1 MNILFHNGTILTMND
16 SLPTVQAVLIQE
28 NKIVGVGT
36 KEELTLNKKV
46 DKLVDLKGKS
56 LLPGFN
62 DSHMHLLGFGEAL
75 QLCRLEGTESI
86 EDLQKRLKAFAKTTD
101 APWIRGRGWNQDHFT
116 SPKLPTASDLDK
128 IVSDRPVVL
137 NRACGHILVCNS
149 KALEIAGIHKNTPQ
163 PQGGAFDVDS
173 QGQPTGILREN
184 AMNLLQDFYPQP
196 SESSLKEAIIQGA
209 QYALSQG
216 ITSVQSDDLCVHP
229 EPLSEKILQTLSLMD
244 KEGTLPIRVNEQA
257 LFRTP
262 ENFQTFIDKGYKTGR
277 GSAFYSE
284 GPLKILADGSLGA
297 RTAFLSKGY
306 EDAPEILGISM
317 YDQKTLDTMVQMA
330 QASGIATAIHGIG
343 DGTIDM
349 ALDAI
354 EKAQALYPNPGLRNS
369 IVHCQITRPEHFERM
384 KKLGVLAHVQPIFID
399 YDMQIVEARIG
410 PSRMQSTYAWKTMLD
425 AGVRLAFGS
434 DCPVEPLDI
443 MPNIYSAVT
452 RKNLKGQPLE
462 GWMPH
467 EKLDPLTVLK
477 GFTLWAA
484 YASNEEN
491 IKGSI
496 EVGKLADFAILDK
509 NPLEVLPDHILNIQ
523 VDQTW
528 LDGRKVYD
536 RLEDTKANK

>member
-1 MNILFHNGTILTMND
+1 MNILFHSGTILTLSDTN
-16 SLPTVQAVLIQE
+16 PTTEAILIKDNTIVAVG
-28 NKIVGVGT
+28 NKRDIT
-36 KEELTLNKKV
+36 SSFRV
-46 DKLVDLKGKS
+46 DKEVNLDGKTLV
-56 LLPGFN
+56 PGFN
-62 DSHMHLLGFGEAL
+62 DSHMHLLGFGESL
-75 QLCRLEGTESI
+75 RLCRLEGVESI
-86 EDLQKRLKAFAKTTD
+86 TDLQKRLEAYAHSTH
-101 APWIRGRGWNQDHFT
+101 ASWIRGRGWNQDHFQV
-116 SPKLPTASDLDK
+116 PNLPTASDLDQ

-149 KALEIAGIHKNTPQ
+149 KALEIAGIHKDSPQ
-163 PQGGAFDVDS
+163 PDGGAFDVDEK
-173 QGQPTGILREN
+173 GYPTGILREN
-184 AMNLLQDFYPQP
+184 AMNLLQPYYPEP
-196 SESSLKEAIIQGA
+196 SEDSMEEAIIAGA
-209 QYALSQG
+209 KYALSHG

-229 EPLSEKILQTLSLMD
+229 EHLTLKILTTLENMD
-244 KEGTLPIRVNEQA
+244 KKGTLPIRVNEQA

-262 ENFQTFIDKGYKTGR
+262 ENFKKFIDRGYKTGR
-277 GSAFYSE
+277 GSQFYTD

-317 YDQKTLDTMVQMA
+317 YDQNTLDELVEMA
-330 QASGIATAIHGIG
+330 QKNGISTAIHGIG

-354 EKAQALYPNPGLRNS
+354 EKAQTKYPNLSLRNS

-410 PSRMQSTYAWKTMLD
+410 AERMKSTYAWKTMLD
-425 AGVRLAFGS
+425 AGVQMAFGS

-452 RKNLKGQPLE
+452 RKNLKGQPTN

-467 EKLDPLTVLK
+467 EKLDVLTVLK
-477 GFTLWAA
+477 GFTLWSAF
-484 YASNEEN
+484 ASGEDH

-496 EVGKLADFAILDK
+496 EVGKLADFAVLDK
-509 NPLEVLPDHILNIQ
+509 NPLDINPDEILNLK
-523 VDQTW
+523 VMETW
-528 LDGRKVYD
+528 LDGKKVFE
-536 RLEDTKANK
+536 RP